1 MEERKQP
8 GRSAKR
14 KSEDTSSAGDYDYGD
29 DMDDLQGRL
38 DRLLGRDSDSDAN
51 YNPDSGDD
59 DTVSSDDGKK
69 DPIEDGVR
77 NIDLNPVGDNE
88 NDEMS
93 EDSDIE
99 NMRQK
104 RKIATAKR
112 RVTSKTK
119 SKKLNVGKSGDGMG
133 MAVKKRGPGRPPGIK
148 SKREITE
155 DMVYFHEM
163 RKVPSLVKE
172 CLDLLHPKFHEFVQA
187 KYFSRSSITLNSG
200 EFRAQAQH
208 RLPENPHG
216 CLSLMVK
223 IMEQPKEFFNL
234 ASKVADK
241 WNYEVEEYG
250 LLTLDLVQRLF
261 TSKTLYLE
269 TVLNIGKMAHEWR
282 ASSKWS
288 NRFEMVKGVFKNVPK
303 TMSRCAQLLIE
314 GGDLAGLYEL
324 FEKFDRNYNTKN
336 EVELQ
341 FMRSVAA
348 MIKLVTGSQDVET
361 LRYC

>member
-1 MEERKQP
+1 
-8 GRSAKR
+8 
-14 KSEDTSSAGDYDYGD
+14 
-29 DMDDLQGRL
+29 MDDLQGRL

-59 DTVSSDDGKK
+59 DTVSSDGGKK

-148 SKREITE
+148 FKREITE

-187 KYFSRSSITLNSG
+187 KFLSRSSISLNSG

-216 CLSLMVK
+216 CLSLIMK
-223 IMEQPKEFFNL
+223 IMGLPKVFFEL
-234 ASKVADK
+234 ASKTK
-241 WNYEVEEYG
+241 NGENWNYEVEEYG

-324 FEKFDRNYNTKN
+324 FEKFDRNCNTKN

>member
-8 GRSAKR
+8 GRIAKR
-14 KSEDTSSAGDYDYGD
+14 KSEDTSSVGDYDYGD

-51 YNPDSGDD
+51 YNPDSGDE
-59 DTVSSDDGKK
+59 DTVSSDGGKK

-77 NIDLNPVGDNE
+77 NIDLSPVGDDA
-88 NDEMS
+88 NDEIS

-112 RVTSKTK
+112 RVIPKTK
-119 SKKLNVGKSGDGMG
+119 SKKLNVVKSGDGM
-133 MAVKKRGPGRPPGIK
+133 AIKKGGRSPGG
-148 SKREITE
+148 TE
-155 DMVYFHEM
+155 DMLYFHEM

-172 CLDLLHPKFHEFVQA
+172 CLDLLHPKVPECVQA
-187 KYFSRSSITLNSG
+187 KISRSRLLLNAG

-216 CLSLMVK
+216 CLSLIVN
-223 IMEQPKEFFNL
+223 IMKQPKIFFD
-234 ASKVADK
+234 VADLGTAAGF

-250 LLTLDLVQRLF
+250 PLTLDLVQRLF

-282 ASSKWS
+282 SISKKNNGS
-288 NRFEMVKGVFKNVPK
+288 RFEMLKGVFKSVPK
-303 TMSRCAQLLIE
+303 TMTRCAQLLIE
-314 GGDLAGLYEL
+314 GGDLPGLYEL
-324 FEKFDRNYNTKN
+324 FEKFDRNKNTKN
-336 EVELQ
+336 EMELQ

-361 LRYC
+361 LR